1 MEKCIVNLDGVQVSQ
16 DQNKGAASID
26 QVTYLQGLVR
36 TTMQQ
41 LEKKDEMMEKKDEMM
56 EKMMEKK
63 DKMIESMHMVRMKIL
78 VKRNEFT

>member
-41 LEKKDEMMEKKDEMM
+41 LEKKDEMMEK
-56 EKMMEKK
+56 MMEKK